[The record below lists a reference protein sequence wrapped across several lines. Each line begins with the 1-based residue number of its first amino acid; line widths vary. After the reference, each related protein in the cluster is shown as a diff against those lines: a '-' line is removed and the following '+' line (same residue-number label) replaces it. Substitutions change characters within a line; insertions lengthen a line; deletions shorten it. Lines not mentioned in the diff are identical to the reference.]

1 VTQLGIEETRGRN
14 AKLRNAKNVLW
25 GLDQLTPS
33 QMQKLNCKLDEY
45 QDKPRN
51 MSEPKLKY
59 IPTPDL
65 RPEIFANLNPQ
76 VQFYIKNQIKE
87 GTYEDKDSF

>member
-1 VTQLGIEETRGRN
+1 MTQLDIEETRGRN
-14 AKLRNAKNVLW
+14 AKLRNAKNELW

-33 QMQKLNCKLDEY
+33 QMQKLNFKLDEY

-65 RPEIFANLNPQ
+65 RP
-76 VQFYIKNQIKE
+76 
-87 GTYEDKDSF
+87 